1 MRHPDPDQQPAA
13 PHPPDAVEPEALLRS
28 ALSAVGDAV
37 VTTDED
43 GEITTWTGAAES
55 IFGWTAGEI
64 LGRDGSVLL
73 PERHRASFA
82 QALEAA
88 RTGGDHPGLARGPVE
103 VRALRR
109 DGTEFPAELTLSSG
123 THAGRRFFAAI
134 VRDVTARHLAERQHR
149 EVMAELTRSNSELQQ
164 FAAVASHDL
173 REPLR
178 IVDGYLGLLRRRSGD
193 ALDPQSLEFIDHA
206 VEAVARMQRLIDDLL
221 RYARAGSGGSRREPV
236 ALATLAR
243 EAQASLAAAV
253 ETSGARI
260 TIEELPEVQGDPA
273 LLRQVFQNL
282 MANALKFTP
291 ADETPEITLR
301 ADRLSGAWEISVA
314 DRGIGVDPE
323 ASSRIFEMFGRAR
336 GAGRDRAGSGIGLA
350 ICKRAIEAHGGTI
363 RVVPAPGGGSDF
375 RFTIPDGVDPT
386 P

>member
-1 MRHPDPDQQPAA
+1 MRHPDPDQPPPA
-13 PHPPDAVEPEALLRS
+13 PHGSAAVEPEALL
-28 ALSAVGDAV
+28 LSVVHAVADAV
-37 VTTDED
+37 VTADED
-43 GEITTWTGAAES
+43 GRVTMWTGGAEA
-55 IFGWTAGEI
+55 IFGWSADEI
-64 LGRDGSVLL
+64 LGRAGSVLL
-73 PERHRASFA
+73 PERHRAAFA
-82 QALEAA
+82 QALEQA
-88 RTGGDHPGLARGPVE
+88 RAGGDHPALARGPVE
-103 VRALRR
+103 VTALRR
-109 DGTEFPAELTLSSG
+109 DGTEFPAELTLTLG

-149 EVMAELTRSNSELQQ
+149 EVMAELARSNSELQQ

-206 VEAVARMQRLIDDLL
+206 VDAVARMQRLIDDLL
-221 RYARAGSGGSRREPV
+221 RYARAGSGGTHREPV
-236 ALATLAR
+236 ALGAIAR
-243 EAQASLAAAV
+243 EAQATLAAAA
-253 ETSGARI
+253 EASGARI
-260 TIEELPEVQGDPA
+260 TIEELPEVHGDPA

-282 MANALKFTP
+282 LANAMKFTP
-291 ADETPEITLR
+291 PDEAPEVTVR
-301 ADRLSGAWEISVA
+301 AHRLDGAWEISVA

-363 RVVPAPGGGSDF
+363 RVVPAPSGGSDF
-375 RFTIPDGVDPT
+375 RFTIPDPDAGVP
-386 P
+386 